1 MVSDNDVFVGHDEEV
16 TYEPKDEMHVC
27 WSTPSAVAERGVALG
42 EAPKKKKNRLRI
54 LPATLARWISSRQ
67 TSATASGP
75 PLMG

>member
-42 EAPKKKKNRLRI
+42 EAPKKKIGSVFCQLHSQGGYLQGRPQR
-54 LPATLARWISSRQ
+54 RQ
-67 TSATASGP
+67 VGP
-75 PLMG
+75 L